1 MQNIVSGD
9 VRDVHVAR
17 LRFYADRALAV
28 TAELKDVFQHAFT
41 QGEFEMAAIVDMSEA
56 EGGPG
61 YEVEVEWVGFE
72 KSENTWEALSKIWDA
87 SPQFVKS
94 ELRKLGLSKR
104 VRAELKKQYG
114 MVL

>member
-1 MQNIVSGD
+1 
-9 VRDVHVAR
+9 
-17 LRFYADRALAV
+17 
-28 TAELKDVFQHAFT
+28 
-41 QGEFEMAAIVDMSEA
+41 MAAIVDMSEA

-94 ELRKLGLSKR
+94 ELRKLVLSKR